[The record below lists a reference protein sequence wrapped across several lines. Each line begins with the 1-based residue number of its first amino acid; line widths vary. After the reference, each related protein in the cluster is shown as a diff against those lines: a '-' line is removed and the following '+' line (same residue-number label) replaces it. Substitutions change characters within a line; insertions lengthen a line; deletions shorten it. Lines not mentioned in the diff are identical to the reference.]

1 MTTEPETQPQEPDGE
16 SQVPDDDERRA
27 GVLWLLGLGFFVALI
42 ACMFA
47 QAHARDGV
55 KLAQEFGVELS
66 VLGRL
71 YANAGAAVFAFP
83 VVVLLAGLG
92 VTKAGRVTSAGLARQ
107 AWTGASMPPGRRRRR
122 MLNAL

>member
-71 YANAGAAVFAFP
+71 YANAGAAVFA
-83 VVVLLAGLG
+83 L
-92 VTKAGRVTSAGLARQ
+92 K
-107 AWTGASMPPGRRRRR
+107 
-122 MLNAL
+122 